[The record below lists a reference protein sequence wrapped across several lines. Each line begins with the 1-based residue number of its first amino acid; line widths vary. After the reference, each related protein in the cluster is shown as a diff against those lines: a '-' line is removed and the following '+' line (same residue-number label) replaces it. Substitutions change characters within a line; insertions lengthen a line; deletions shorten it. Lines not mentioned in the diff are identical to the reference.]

1 MQVNSC
7 GIYSNASQKNNNQKK
22 KSERLFTHV
31 SHEYVAYRLK
41 TAFTDWK
48 LLRKTG
54 IFPTLL

>member
-1 MQVNSC
+1 VEFIVMLLR
-7 GIYSNASQKNNNQKK
+7 KTTTKKK